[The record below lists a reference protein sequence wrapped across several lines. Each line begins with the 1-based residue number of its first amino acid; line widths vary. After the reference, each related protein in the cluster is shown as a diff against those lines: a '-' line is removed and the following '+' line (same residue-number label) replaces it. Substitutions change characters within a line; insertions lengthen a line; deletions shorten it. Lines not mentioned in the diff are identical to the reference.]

1 MRMRALVTGSR
12 GFVGGYLVRELA
24 SAGYEVIETDIL
36 EAPGPAAGGRARAVG
51 VAARDAAAVR
61 GRAAPGDSGPA
72 RGSAAYEA
80 CDLLDAAAVRD
91 LIARRRPGF
100 VFHLAAQSSAARSLE
115 DPRGTLET
123 NIFGAL
129 NLFEA
134 ARAAAGR
141 GEKDAAGGG
150 WGETSSIRILSV
162 GSSEEYG
169 ARSEAEMP
177 LSEGSP
183 IDPASPYAVSKAAQ
197 GMLARQYAAA
207 FGLDVVVTRSFSHTG
222 PGQTDR
228 FVLPAFARQC
238 AEIKAGL
245 CEPVVR
251 VGNLAVTRDF
261 TDIRDVVRAYRMLAE
276 KGAAGEV
283 YNVCSGRGLKL
294 GDALDYFLRRSGAR
308 VSVERD
314 PRLMRPADI
323 PVLLGDSTKL
333 RRRCGW
339 EPTVGT
345 EQMLGDL
352 FDFWEQRVA
361 ARGSD

>member
-1 MRMRALVTGSR
+1 MRALVTGSR
-12 GFVGGYLVRELA
+12 GFVGGHLVRELA
-24 SAGYEVIETDIL
+24 CAGREVIETDIL
-36 EAPGPAAGGRARAVG
+36 EAPGRGA
-51 VAARDAAAVR
+51 
-61 GRAAPGDSGPA
+61 GRAAAAGWTARGAEASGDSGPA
-72 RGSAAYEA
+72 RDSVAYEA
-80 CDLLDAAAVRD
+80 CDLRDAAAVRD
-91 LIARRRPGF
+91 LIARRRPQF

-123 NIFGAL
+123 NVFGAL

-134 ARAAAGR
+134 ARGAA
-141 GEKDAAGGG
+141 
-150 WGETSSIRILSV
+150 SIRILSV

-169 ARSEAEMP
+169 VRSEREMP
-177 LSEGSP
+177 LTEESP
-183 IDPASPYAVSKAAQ
+183 VEPASPYAVSKAAQ
-197 GMLARQYAAA
+197 SMLARQYVAA

-245 CEPVVR
+245 REPVVR
-251 VGNLAVTRDF
+251 VGNLDVTRDF

-276 KGAAGEV
+276 KGASGEV
-283 YNVCSGRGLKL
+283 YNVCSGRALKL
-294 GDALDYFLRRSGAR
+294 SDALDYFLGRSGER

-323 PVLLGDSTKL
+323 PVLVGDSTKL

-339 EPTVGT
+339 EPAVAT
-345 EQMLGDL
+345 ERMLGDL
-352 FDFWEQRVA
+352 FDYWEQRIA

>member
-1 MRMRALVTGSR
+1 MRSSRGVRMRALVTGSR

-36 EAPGPAAGGRARAVG
+36 AAPGPAAAGSARSGGG
-51 VAARDAAAVR
+51 AARDAAA
-61 GRAAPGDSGPA
+61 AGDSGPA
-72 RGSAAYEA
+72 PGSAAYEA
-80 CDLLDAAAVRD
+80 CDLLDAGVVHD
-91 LIARRRPGF
+91 LIARYRPAF

-123 NIFGAL
+123 NLFGAL

-134 ARAAAGR
+134 VRAATGRGGKDAALGGR
-141 GEKDAAGGG
+141 GEA
-150 WGETSSIRILSV
+150 SSIRILSI

-169 ARSEAEMP
+169 VRSEKEMP
-177 LSEGSP
+177 LTEESRVE
-183 IDPASPYAVSKAAQ
+183 PASPYAVSKAAQ

-238 AEIKAGL
+238 AEIKAEL
-245 CEPVVR
+245 REPVVR
-251 VGNLAVTRDF
+251 VGNLVVTRDF
-261 TDIRDVVRAYRMLAE
+261 TDIRDVVRAYRLLAE
-276 KGAAGEV
+276 KGASGEV

-294 GDALDYFLRRSGAR
+294 SDALDYFLRRSGAR
-308 VSVERD
+308 VSVEPD

-323 PVLLGDSTKL
+323 PVLVGDATKL

-345 EQMLGDL
+345 ERMLGDL
-352 FDFWEQRVA
+352 FDFWEQRIA